1 MKRAGLFLLCL
12 WLQSLAA
19 LAVAQEIHQG
29 TIENLDQDNGFL
41 TISGQVLPF
50 SDAVTQVFLEERQIP
65 ASRIDLGMVVRY
77 TLDASGTL
85 LRIELI
91 GPHDKLMELQQH

>member
-12 WLQSLAA
+12 WLQSLAV

-41 TISGQVLPF
+41 TIAGQVLRL
-50 SDAVTQVFLEERQIP
+50 SDVVTQVFLEERQIL
-65 ASRIDLGMVVRY
+65 ASRIRLGMVDRY
-77 TLDASGTL
+77 TLDESGTL
-85 LRIELI
+85 LRIDLI